1 MAKYFNELKKADYF
15 IDDGW
20 VRLCDQPPHGSP
32 ADRGSADRYYGRP
45 CRPHYY
51 PDGTYKGQRIELP
64 FMTQQQVEEYTD
76 AWEKEEGRKDY
87 VESYTSTHIECDT
100 TTEEN

>member
-1 MAKYFNELKKADYF
+1 MADYF

-20 VRLCDQPPHGSP
+20 LRVCDLPPHGSP

-45 CRPHYY
+45 CYPHYY
-51 PDGTYKGQRIELP
+51 PNGTGVGQRIELP

-76 AWEKEEGRKDY
+76 AWEKEESRKEY
-87 VESYTSTHIECDT
+87 VNSYTSTHNQCDA